1 MGLKSKDFTSAHKM
15 VVGPKSKDL
24 TSAHEDGVEASKDL
38 TSRQKRLRGGGRGVM
53 AGLICTL
60 SYPDDPIWR
69 SQPTCNSLV
78 DNMRWGKIHQ
88 LQACLLYEN
97 LCCVVYS

>member
-38 TSRQKRLRGGGRGVM
+38 TSRQKRLRGGGG
-53 AGLICTL
+53 G
-60 SYPDDPIWR
+60 
-69 SQPTCNSLV
+69 
-78 DNMRWGKIHQ
+78 
-88 LQACLLYEN
+88 
-97 LCCVVYS
+97 